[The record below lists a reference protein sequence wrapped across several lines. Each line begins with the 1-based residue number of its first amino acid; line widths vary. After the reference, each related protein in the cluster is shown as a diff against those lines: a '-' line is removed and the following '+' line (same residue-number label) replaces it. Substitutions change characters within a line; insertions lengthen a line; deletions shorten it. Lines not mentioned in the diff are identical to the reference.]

1 MKNLLKLTMVL
12 ALGLFIVPI
21 AYAQHEGMN
30 PKVESASPEK
40 ALMDLKL
47 QGMQIQKDPIRSL
60 MVHQN
65 GRLKPFDT
73 FAQESILFLNGS
85 YQRTGLHPVQ
95 SYLALITSSS
105 AAFVEI
111 IEVRDPE
118 LRVQMGFMKSKRFMS
133 LADLESSNISSL
145 AEPLFKKQEE
155 NSKSLS
161 SAEKTV
167 IETFN
172 QSMLLQAIIRG
183 DHLSRAVDFSFLK
196 SKHGGETSSSEVQ
209 TALREYI
216 QCLMSSD
223 CSQVAK
229 AEAFIAVSGKQETP
243 DMFKHYFEKTKAEIF
258 YNDFRPFFWA
268 SLLYILLGVLFSLS
282 FTRNKIGTR
291 WLSILLVG
299 PLILHVLGLGL
310 RVYITQFA
318 PVTNMYGTM
327 IWVSLGVTVF
337 STLLYILYKNFYV
350 LCAALI
356 CSGLI
361 LMLTEQIPMILSPDL
376 DPIVAVLRSNFWLS
390 THVTTITISYAA
402 FTVAAVLGNIALI
415 RVWIQKEND
424 EFFKEYSHYAYRMIQ
439 LGCFLLTVGIILG
452 GVWADYSWGRFWGWD
467 PKETWALIA
476 DVGFLALL
484 HARIAG
490 WLKPFTLLAFS
501 PVAYLLVIMAW
512 YGVNFI
518 LAAGLH
524 SYGFSSGGALVVAI
538 YVAIQAVILALGFWR
553 YFRLRI
559 VRPPLR
565 G

>member
-1 MKNLLKLTMVL
+1 MKNLMRSAIILSLEL
-12 ALGLFIVPI
+12 LFASTV
-21 AYAQHEGMN
+21 YAQHEGMN
-30 PKVESASPEK
+30 PKIESATPEK
-40 ALMDLKL
+40 AVMDLKL
-47 QGMQIQKDPIRSL
+47 QGEQIQIDPIRSL
-60 MVHQN
+60 MLHQN

-85 YQRTGLHPVQ
+85 YKRTGLHPVQ
-95 SYLALITSSS
+95 TYLALMTSST
-105 AAFVEI
+105 APYVELV
-111 IEVRDPE
+111 EVRDPE

-155 NSKSLS
+155 NSKSLT

-183 DHLSRAVDFSFLK
+183 DHLAQAADFSFLK
-196 SKHGGETSSSEVQ
+196 KNHAEGNTSPEVQ
-209 TALREYI
+209 TALREYV
-216 QCLMSSD
+216 QCLMSAECNQAS
-223 CSQVAK
+223 K
-229 AEAFIAVSGKQETP
+229 AEALLTVSAKQETP

-268 SLLYILLGVLFSLS
+268 SLFYILLGVLFSLS
-282 FTRNKIGTR
+282 FTRNKIGAK
-291 WLSILLVG
+291 WLSIALLL
-299 PLILHVLGLGL
+299 PLGLHILGLGL

-327 IWVSLGVTVF
+327 IWVALGVTLF
-337 STLLYILYKNFYV
+337 STLLYILYSNVYV

-356 CSGLI
+356 CSGLL
-361 LMLTEQIPMILSPDL
+361 LMLTEQIPLILSPDL

-415 RVWIQKEND
+415 RVWIFKEND
-424 EFFKEYSHYAYRMIQ
+424 AFFKEYSHYAYRMIQ

-452 GVWADYSWGRFWGWD
+452 GIWADYSWGRFWGWD

-476 DVGFLALL
+476 LL
-484 HARIAG
+484 C
-490 WLKPFTLLAFS
+490 
-501 PVAYLLVIMAW
+501 YLVILHGRYTNWVTQFAYAAW
-512 YGVNFI
+512 TV
-518 LAAGLH
+518 
-524 SYGFSSGGALVVAI
+524 
-538 YVAIQAVILALGFWR
+538 
-553 YFRLRI
+553 
-559 VRPPLR
+559 
-565 G
+565 

>member
-1 MKNLLKLTMVL
+1 MKLTLVL
-12 ALGLFIVPI
+12 ALEIFFTAAV
-21 AYAQHEGMN
+21 YAQHEGMN
-30 PKVESASPEK
+30 PKVESATPEK
-40 ALMDLKL
+40 AMMDLKI
-47 QGMQIQKDPIRSL
+47 QGEQIQKDPIRSL

-85 YQRTGLHPVQ
+85 YKRTGLHPVQ
-95 SYLALITSSS
+95 TYLALMTSST
-105 AAFVEI
+105 APYVELV
-111 IEVRDPE
+111 EVRDPE

-145 AEPLFKKQEE
+145 TEPLFKKQEE
-155 NSKSLS
+155 NSKSLT

-167 IETFN
+167 LETFN
-172 QSMLLQAIIRG
+172 QAMLLQAVIRG
-183 DHLSRAVDFSFLK
+183 DHLARAADFSFLK
-196 SKHGGETSSSEVQ
+196 GTHGEEMAASEVQ
-209 TALREYI
+209 AALREYI
-216 QCLMSSD
+216 QCLMSSE
-223 CSQVAK
+223 CSQGIK
-229 AEAFIAVSGKQETP
+229 AEALLAVSGKQETP

-268 SLLYILLGVLFSLS
+268 SLFYILLGVLFSLS
-282 FTRNKIGTR
+282 FIRNKIGTK
-291 WLSILLVG
+291 WLSLLLVL
-299 PLILHVLGLGL
+299 PLSLHILGLGL

-337 STLLYILYKNFYV
+337 STLLFILYKNAYV

-402 FTVAAVLGNIALI
+402 FTVAAVLGNIALF
-415 RVWIQKEND
+415 RVWIHKEND
-424 EFFKEYSHYAYRMIQ
+424 AFFKEYSHYAYRMIQ

-476 DVGFLALL
+476 DVGFLAIL

-538 YVAIQAVILALGFWR
+538 YVVVQAVVLALGFWR
-553 YFRLRI
+553 YFSLKK
-559 VRPPLR
+559 VAA
-565 G
+565 